1 MKVGAEGKKVGEM
14 LKTVLK
20 AVKEENVLKAF
31 AYVKTLEEEIGVN
44 MEEMKS
50 VLNDTT
56 VESAKENADFSL
68 VRSVIA
74 IGEIDGV
81 DVMMEKVQLVG
92 RCDILEYAELYRA
105 VKQLGGTESQQQVI
119 INQAKQH
126 YPSFDV
132 YVEF

>member
-1 MKVGAEGKKVGEM
+1 M
-14 LKTVLK
+14 LILE
-20 AVKEENVLKAF
+20 KEENVLKAF

-81 DVMMEKVQLVG
+81 DVMMEKVQLIG